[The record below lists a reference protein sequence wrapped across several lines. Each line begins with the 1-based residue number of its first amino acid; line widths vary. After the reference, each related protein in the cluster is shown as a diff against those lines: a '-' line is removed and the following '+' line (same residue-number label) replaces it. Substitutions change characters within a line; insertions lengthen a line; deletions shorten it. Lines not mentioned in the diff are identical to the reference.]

1 MNKKV
6 LKSICVLFV
15 LAILMLNS
23 TVYATA
29 MNTNKKQIQI
39 NVKNTFEEAL
49 KVYILI
55 PQSYLDHCNT
65 KAGTNFAMTELYQNM
80 DANAKLIQYLNLGN
94 VQEQLYTD
102 TSGVNYIQYSLT
114 AVGTEYTFDID
125 PDYSIANFKFRIL
138 SDKKDLVED
147 LSAFSY
153 NDNNI
158 LRVTYDYYGEGFVSN
173 KGSDINWLKY
183 GTMLVLFI
191 GVLIGVSAA
200 DSAAKGKYVDKK
212 MSGKED

>member
-6 LKSICVLFV
+6 LKSICVFLV
-15 LAILMLNS
+15 LAILMINS

>member
-15 LAILMLNS
+15 LAILMINS

>member
-6 LKSICVLFV
+6 LKSICVFLV
-15 LAILMLNS
+15 LAILMINS

-200 DSAAKGKYVDKK
+200 DSAAKGKYVEKK